1 MDYWGINAYGIWESD
16 LKFKDGFDVD
26 QFWNG
31 ELEVYVKISSGKEQ
45 LIERVFVL
53 DEEWICGYAP
63 LFPWELTPEFTP
75 SSEDEVKEAL
85 WTHYEPVLDMTKDE
99 FYEAVTGISTAN
111 WG

>member
-1 MDYWGINAYGIWESD
+1 M
-16 LKFKDGFDVD
+16 
-26 QFWNG
+26 
-31 ELEVYVKISSGKEQ
+31 ELEVYVKISNGKEL